1 MVTEIKIC
9 GITREE
15 EVGFLNETQVDYAGF
30 VFYEKSKRHVS
41 VDYAQ
46 KFVGKLNPDIKK
58 VAVTVSPD
66 LTLVRQIEQA
76 GFDILQI
83 HGTFDREILKAVRI
97 SVWMAVNL
105 SGTDEVKRW
114 CSQPMEG
121 IDAILFDA
129 GDFGSGKTFGWEQR
143 DGADGEQRMEWK
155 ENFAR
160 FRAKLKEQK
169 IRFVLAG
176 GLHPSNVAEGIT
188 LFSPDVVDVS
198 SGVEE
203 ILDGMRGK
211 SREKIEAFAAAVRS
225 ADEKT
230 AQPLI

>member
-15 EVGFLNETQVDYAGF
+15 EVGWLNEAQVDYAGF
-30 VFYEKSKRHVS
+30 VFYEKSKRCVS
-41 VDYAQ
+41 IEYAR
-46 KFVGKLNPDIKK
+46 KLGEKLNPNIKK

-66 LTLVRQIEQA
+66 PALVRQIEQA

-83 HGTFDREILKAVRI
+83 HGNFDREILNAVRI

-105 SGTDEVKRW
+105 SGTEEVKRW
-114 CSQPMEG
+114 CSQPVGG

-143 DGADGEQRMEWK
+143 NGADKARQMEWK
-155 ENFAR
+155 ESFAE
-160 FRAKLKEQK
+160 FRAKLKEEQ

-176 GLHPSNVAEGIT
+176 GLHPLNVTDGIT

-203 ILDGMRGK
+203 ILDGIRGK
-211 SREKIEAFAAAVRS
+211 SREKIEAFAAAVRA
-225 ADEKT
+225 ADEET
-230 AQPLI
+230 T